1 MTVAKKAANWLYKNG
16 CYLYEHTVWYKKKK
30 KEREKNW
37 TEDISD
43 WCALMCTK
51 FAPYGN
57 FKYKQIKNIL
67 NNLEC

>member
-1 MTVAKKAANWLYKNG
+1 MNIQSDI
-16 CYLYEHTVWYKKKK
+16 KKKK

-51 FAPYGN
+51 FTPYGN
-57 FKYKQIKNIL
+57 FKYKRIKNIL